1 MIEAISTYTQP
12 ALFYLFSAVMLG
24 AALGVVFSRNPVH
37 SVMFLVLTF
46 FQAAILWLLAE
57 AEFLAI
63 VLVLVYVGAV
73 MVLFLFVVMMLEVN
87 VEAAKRGLTRYAPL
101 GIGVALLMA
110 FELIQLIWLRSQGVT
125 STGSFAA
132 TPEGYS
138 NTKALGSVLYTEHV
152 YAFEIAAVILLLAI
166 VAAITLTMRKRPGL
180 KVQNIAK
187 QVSARAKDNVRVVK
201 MDAEKKQ

>member
-1 MIEAISTYTQP
+1 MFQSV
-12 ALFYLFSAVMLG
+12 LFYMFALIMLG
-24 AALGVVFSRNPVH
+24 AAGGVVFSRNPVH

-46 FQAAILWLLAE
+46 FQAAVLWIMAE

-73 MVLFLFVVMMLEVN
+73 MVLFLFVVMMLDVN
-87 VEAAKRGLTRYAPL
+87 IEAAKRGLSRYAPL
-101 GIGVALLMA
+101 GIGIALVMVIQ
-110 FELIQLIWLRSQGVT
+110 LIQLIWLRGAGFSA
-125 STGSFAA
+125 TGGFAA

-138 NTKALGSVLYTEHV
+138 NTKALGAVLYTEHV

-166 VAAITLTMRKRPGL
+166 VAAITLTIRKRPGI
-180 KVQNIAK
+180 KVQDIAA
-187 QVSARAKDNVRVVK
+187 QVAVRAKDRVRVVK

>member
-1 MIEAISTYTQP
+1 MLFQSI
-12 ALFYLFSAVMLG
+12 LFYAFATVLIG
-24 AALGVVFSRNPVH
+24 AAVGVVFSRNPVH
-37 SVMFLVLTF
+37 AVMFLVLTF
-46 FQAAILWLLAE
+46 FQSAMLWLLAE

-73 MVLFLFVVMMLEVN
+73 MVLFLFVVMMLDIN
-87 VEAAKRGLTRYAPL
+87 VESIRRSLTRYAPL
-101 GIGVALLMA
+101 GIAVALLMA
-110 FELIQLIWLRSQGVT
+110 FELMQIIWLRSGTDAVP
-125 STGSFAA
+125 SGFAVY
-132 TPEGYS
+132 PDGYS

-180 KVQNIAK
+180 KVQDISA
-187 QVSARAKDNVRVVK
+187 QVSVRAKDRIRIVK